1 MEKEKEEKTKEIEPV
16 AKSLTIDERK
26 KLLIEGIIKTAFPA
40 FISAVFAIVFSMK
53 FGDAKEGVSWFSV
66 LLLVVL
72 LSYYIQR
79 FLYPVFG
86 IRVKEFEIKDWLY
99 VEFLTVIY
107 FMVFWTLLLNN

>member
-1 MEKEKEEKTKEIEPV
+1 MKEKEEKTKEIEPV
-16 AKSLTIDERK
+16 VKSLTIDERK

-40 FISAVFAIVFSMK
+40 FISAVFAVFFLLK
-53 FGDAKEGVSWFSV
+53 FRDAAELQWFPA

-86 IRVKEFEIKDWLY
+86 IRAKEFEIKDWLY